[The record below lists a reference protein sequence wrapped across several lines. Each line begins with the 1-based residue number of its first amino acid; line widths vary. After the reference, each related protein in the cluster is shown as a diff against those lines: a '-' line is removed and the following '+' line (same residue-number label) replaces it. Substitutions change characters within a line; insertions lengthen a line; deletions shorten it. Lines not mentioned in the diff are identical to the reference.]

1 MKGARSGAIA
11 VCVVMLACMATP
23 QVGHARSVARAH
35 AAHVT
40 AGQAER
46 VFTGWLN
53 QHFRHRIHTYRTCPD
68 YYPTGPVIC
77 HAEFKQGRFWY
88 EASLDVSRV
97 GGRLVVTYPSFR
109 RWLRRWSSYSARI
122 LRGVGEIPGVA
133 SVNSPDFDWAW
144 LAAQLYQ
151 SWQRHEQSFSGNDYD
166 GDSRGLGMFDIFHC
180 QAASDH
186 VICANKLGDA
196 IYWLPYGVPP
206 SNKPASGWTPHQI
219 EEAYGIGDFARTAGR
234 GSTVA
239 IVDAFKD
246 TQLDHDLA
254 VYRHRYRLPPCQIV
268 DGCLTILNQFG
279 KRSPLPRASAADH
292 WEYFHGSFRAS
303 WATEQS
309 LDIDMLS
316 AACPLCKIVVI
327 QANSA
332 SAADLLRAEDAAAAI
347 PQVKAVSNSWVEP
360 EFSGEQHEA
369 SHFSHPDV
377 AYVASAGD
385 SGHGAQFPAALSSVI
400 AVGGTEL
407 ALNNGTYSEKVWND
421 ATGATGGGC
430 AHFVPAPKWQTPA
443 AESLGDPCPGQ
454 RMENDIAAVADDL
467 SVYDTADRYLPL
479 PGLGLGWIPP
489 VGGTSASAPLI
500 AGMIGLG
507 ADGGAP
513 ITPAA
518 LYAAPSSDFHDVT
531 SGSNGDCYF
540 MCTAGPGYD
549 GPTGLGTPNGIA
561 AFRTTP

>member
-1 MKGARSGAIA
+1 MGARSRAIA
-11 VCVVMLACMATP
+11 VCAAMLACLATP
-23 QVGHARSVARAH
+23 ELGNARPATRAH
-35 AAHVT
+35 AAQVT
-40 AGQAER
+40 AAQADA
-46 VFTGWLN
+46 VFAGWLN
-53 QHFRHRIHTYRTCPD
+53 QHFRHRTHTYATCPD
-68 YYPTGPVIC
+68 FYPTGPVVC
-77 HAEFKQGRFWY
+77 QAEFKQGRFWY
-88 EASLDVSRV
+88 AASLNVSLA
-97 GGRLVVTYPSFR
+97 GGRLVVAYPSYQ
-109 RWLRRWSSYSARI
+109 RWLRRWSAYSARI
-122 LRGVGEIPGVA
+122 LSGVGKIPGVA

-151 SWQRHEQSFSGNDYD
+151 HWQRHEQTFSGDSYD
-166 GDSRGLGMFDIFHC
+166 GDSRGLDTFFVFFC

-206 SNKPASGWTPHQI
+206 ANEPASGWTPDQI
-219 EEAYGIGDFARTAGR
+219 EAAYGIADAARTAGR

-254 VYRHRYRLPPCQIV
+254 AYRHRYGLPPCRSK

-279 KRSPLPRASAADH
+279 KRSPLPRTSAADH
-292 WEYFHGSFRAS
+292 WEYFHRSFRAS

-309 LDIDMLS
+309 LDVEIVS
-316 AACPLCKIVVI
+316 VACPLCKIVVV
-327 QANSA
+327 QANSLRP
-332 SAADLLRAEDAAAAI
+332 ADLLRAEDAAAAV
-347 PQVKAVSNSWVEP
+347 PGVKAVSNSWGSP
-360 EFSGEQHEA
+360 EVSGEAQEA
-369 SHFSHPDV
+369 SHFSHRGV
-377 AYVASAGD
+377 AFVASVGD
-385 SGHGAQFPAALSSVI
+385 SGHGAQFPAALSGVI

-407 ALNNGTYSEKVWND
+407 ALNNGTYSETVWNND
-421 ATGATGGGC
+421 AGATGGGC
-430 AHFVPAPKWQTPA
+430 AHFVPAPAWQRAA
-443 AESLGDPCPGQ
+443 AEGLGNPCPGQ

-489 VGGTSASAPLI
+489 IGGTSASAPLI

-507 ADGGAP
+507 ANGGTP
-513 ITPAA
+513 ITPAV
-518 LYAAPSSDFHDVT
+518 LYAASSSDFHDVT

-549 GPTGLGTPNGIA
+549 GPTGLGTPNGIG
-561 AFRTTP
+561 AFRTAP